1 MFVKFKNIL
10 CHPSR
15 IGMYILDRFSSVFGY
30 FFFFFLMMT
39 VLLATK
45 DMLKPKFS
53 GNTAN
58 LVADMVLSIDEA
70 NDTKYEDKKL
80 TGTKVVIQGEGML
93 IYLNDSAHVNKNH
106 GMQLVLVFGQSEAN
120 AYYANIHL
128 GKISYYELSVSN
140 FSFGN
145 ILSHNLSERLE
156 LETLI
161 NILLINADQNYRAIF
176 FWNDFANIML
186 FYIITVLVCYV
197 GASITNGTII
207 AKFRKKLVVYDS
219 LAYFTC
225 AWLSILY
232 SASWVLYFG
241 IFVAIVYTVVT
252 FSHIKAIPIKKGEN
266 V

>member
-1 MFVKFKNIL
+1 MFYKFKNIL

-30 FFFFFLMMT
+30 FFFFFLMTT

-45 DMLKPKFS
+45 DMLTSRFS

-58 LVADMVLSIDEA
+58 AISDIVLSLDEA
-70 NDTKYEDKKL
+70 KDTKFTDKKL
-80 TGTKVVIQGEGML
+80 TGTKVVIQAEGAL
-93 IYLNDSAHVNKNH
+93 IFLNDSAHMNKDH
-106 GMQLVLVFGQSEAN
+106 GMQLVLVFAQSEAN

-128 GKISYYELSVSN
+128 GKVSYKELSVSD

-145 ILSHNLSERLE
+145 ILSHDVNERVE

-161 NILLINADQNYRAIF
+161 NILLINAEQNYRAIF
-176 FWNDFANIML
+176 FWNDFFNIML
-186 FYIITVLVCYV
+186 FYVVTILVCYV

-207 AKFRKKLVVYDS
+207 PKFRKKLVAYDS
-219 LAYFTC
+219 LSYFTC
-225 AWLSILY
+225 AWISILY

-241 IFVAIVYTVVT
+241 IFVSIVYTVLT